1 MAAKLPIHADNPADW
16 LYAHMTQKTL
26 LLQNASPNIPI
37 IISNIIMKL
46 LEKSIEDRYQ
56 SAYSLMRDFEEC
68 KSQLEQTGKI
78 MTLSNRSLEAS
89 PKLNLPNNI
98 VGREKEKILL
108 ESLFNSAYKGQM
120 KIALVSGYPALA
132 RLC

>member
-1 MAAKLPIHADNPADW
+1 LAAKLPIHADNPADW

-56 SAYSLMRDFEEC
+56 SAY
-68 KSQLEQTGKI
+68 
-78 MTLSNRSLEAS
+78 
-89 PKLNLPNNI
+89 
-98 VGREKEKILL
+98 V
-108 ESLFNSAYKGQM
+108 
-120 KIALVSGYPALA
+120 
-132 RLC
+132 